1 VNKAVLV
8 ILAGSLALSVGP
20 VSTTTATAGGGHE
33 GRGPST
39 SRKAETL
46 YQFGRFDTFRG
57 TYPGQ
62 TTGGLYDGFATIGRV
77 LAKGDTGLGAS
88 DKVDGESI
96 VIDGRVY
103 RLGADNGVPDV
114 TLSRRSD
121 TTPFM
126 AVTTFDTDARA
137 TFTGIESLGAKNTDG
152 TFRSSSLMGKI
163 EQLIATHPKLAPA
176 GDPDPDTTWSPTY
189 VFRISGRLDT
199 VQSRT
204 FTTPDRNPDG
214 TYPTLPTVVA
224 NQTVFTNHD
233 VWADL
238 VVVWCP
244 PEMGAAGVN
253 VAGTHVHW
261 ISKDRRLGG
270 HVLDLQAGALR
281 VRVDKT
287 PYFRLVENPAAPTAR

>member
-1 VNKAVLV
+1 MNKAVLV
-8 ILAGSLALSVGP
+8 IIAGSLALGAGP
-20 VSTTTATAGGGHE
+20 VSTATAGDGHHGG
-33 GRGPST
+33 GPSM

-57 TYPGQ
+57 NQ

-88 DKVDGESI
+88 DKVDGEAI

-103 RLGADNGVPDV
+103 RLGAENGEPDV

-137 TFTGIESLGAKNTDG
+137 TFSGIESLGAKNADG
-152 TFRSSSLMGKI
+152 TFRASSLMGSI
-163 EQLIATHPKLAPA
+163 EQLIATHPNLAPA

-204 FTTPDRNPDG
+204 FTTPARNADG

-224 NQTVFTNHD
+224 NQTVFIDHD
-233 VWADL
+233 VQADL

-261 ISKDRRLGG
+261 ISKDRTLGG
-270 HVLDLQAGALR
+270 HVLDLQAGSLS